1 MMKPSEELEKQ
12 VKHAVRMFAISIA
25 TNRKVVSDMT
35 PLVEVTSQLSLSNLD
50 YWERLIRGEFA
61 EVMRS
66 SPHPRWK
73 FWGNSPQIL
82 TWLDLISW
90 DGYTRERTLRT
101 ISGPV
106 PNSFFFALVLRR
118 LNDWVPQVREAAR
131 EKILSLVNES
141 DPASVVEALCLT
153 LSHWNSWGRME
164 QSDKQAILDSI
175 SNPRIAL
182 SLQSKIVSSS
192 SGPMVTLM
200 SQAIRTS
207 ALDDSI
213 HDIAR
218 RAVQPSVRAKAYRG
232 LFEGRVVWLEGR
244 KWEWTDKR
252 YCEGKFVPV
261 LGERQLTFRLPFME
275 VLHRSSEDRSSIVRR
290 VAAEFL
296 IKNLNSLGT
305 DAAMFAER
313 FANDKSGTVSE
324 RGRFAIS
331 QLGAGK

>member
-1 MMKPSEELEKQ
+1 MKPTSELETR
-12 VKHAVRMFAISIA
+12 VKSAVRKFAITVVTDRKIFA
-25 TNRKVVSDMT
+25 DITPIVKVTNEL
-35 PLVEVTSQLSLSNLD
+35 PLANLD
-50 YWERLIRGEFA
+50 YWERFIRSEFA

-66 SPHPRWK
+66 SPPPRWK
-73 FWGNSPQIL
+73 FWGKSPQIL

-90 DGYTRERTLRT
+90 DGYTRERTIRT

-106 PNSFFFALVLRR
+106 PNSFFLALLLRR

-131 EKILSLVNES
+131 EKIPTLLSES
-141 DPASVVEALCLT
+141 DPISVVEALCLT

-175 SNPRIAL
+175 SNPRIEL

-200 SQAIRTS
+200 SQATRTS

-218 RAVQPSVRAKAYRG
+218 GAVQPSVRAKAYRG

-261 LGERQLTFRLPFME
+261 LGERELTFRLPFME
-275 VLHRSSEDRSSIVRR
+275 ILHQSSEDRSSIVRR

-305 DAAMFAER
+305 DAAMFAEK
-313 FANDKSGTVSE
+313 FANDKSGSVSE
-324 RGRFAIS
+324 RGRFAIN